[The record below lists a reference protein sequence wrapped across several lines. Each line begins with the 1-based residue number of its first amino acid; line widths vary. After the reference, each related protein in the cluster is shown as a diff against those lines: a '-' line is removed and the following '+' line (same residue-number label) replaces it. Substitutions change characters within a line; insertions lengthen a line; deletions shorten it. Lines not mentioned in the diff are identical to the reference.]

1 MISFES
7 DYNNGMLP
15 EILEALGK
23 TNSDKTSG
31 YGFDPY
37 SESAKEKIRKAV
49 DNENAEVFFL
59 IGGTQTNTTVIDSV
73 LMGCEGVICVETGHI
88 EVHESGAVEAF
99 GHKVITLPGKNSKL
113 TTGTLSA
120 YMDTFL
126 ADESHPHMVQPGMVY
141 ISMPTEFGMVYTREE
156 LAALYATC
164 QKYDLRL
171 FIDGARLGYGL
182 VSAACDYDLPFL
194 AKHCDVFYI
203 GGTKVG
209 AMMGEAVVFSGMKA
223 PKYFFTN
230 VKRHG
235 ALLAKGRMLGIQFDT
250 LFTDNLYFKI
260 SRHAIAMATRI
271 RSIFQKHGIAIAYD
285 SPTNQQ
291 FVILENRKMTEL
303 KKEVKFS
310 FWEKYDENHTVV
322 RFATSWATK
331 KEEYIKKKGNT
342 TGEFQWKIY
351 EKYNGIKKLKAGF
364 VNEMEAREY
373 ASFLENCNRMAG
385 YNGSRFSIEYGC
397 PVSEAQEEYDIWK
410 AQFPKNLERTE
421 IRHN

>member
-7 DYNNGMLP
+7 DYNNGMSP

-23 TNSDKTSG
+23 TNGDKTSG

-126 ADESHPHMVQPGMVY
+126 A
-141 ISMPTEFGMVYTREE
+141 
-156 LAALYATC
+156 ALYATC

-250 LFTDNLYFKI
+250 LFTDELYFKI

-271 RSIFQKHGIAIAYD
+271 RSIFEKHGIAIAYD

-291 FVILENRKMTEL
+291 FVVLSPTLYEALSQKVAFEIWERKSEH
-303 KKEVKFS
+303 EIIC
-310 FWEKYDENHTVV
+310 
-322 RFATSWATK
+322 RFVTSWATK
-331 KEEYIKKKGNT
+331 EEELDELDRIL
-342 TGEFQWKIY
+342 Q
-351 EKYNGIKKLKAGF
+351 A
-364 VNEMEAREY
+364 Y
-373 ASFLENCNRMAG
+373 A
-385 YNGSRFSIEYGC
+385 
-397 PVSEAQEEYDIWK
+397 
-410 AQFPKNLERTE
+410 
-421 IRHN
+421 